1 MLITRR
7 DNADVYILTY
17 HKDVSYHN
25 IMNIH
30 SSCTCGIDDIRID
43 SKIKRPIY
51 IGVFTISNDLLSNS
65 LIRQL
70 QQTKTI

>member
-1 MLITRR
+1 MLIYRFQLIINMYPIT
-7 DNADVYILTY
+7 
-17 HKDVSYHN
+17 

-30 SSCTCGIDDIRID
+30 SSCTYGIDEIRID
-43 SKIKRPIY
+43 SKMKRLIY
-51 IGVFTISNDLLSNS
+51 IGVFPISNDLLSNS